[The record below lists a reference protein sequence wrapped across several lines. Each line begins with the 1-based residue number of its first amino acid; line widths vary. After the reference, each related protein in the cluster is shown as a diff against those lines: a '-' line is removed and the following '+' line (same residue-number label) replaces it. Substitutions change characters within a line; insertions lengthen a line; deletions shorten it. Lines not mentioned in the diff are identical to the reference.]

1 MSQAVA
7 GSPRAVAEA
16 ARGAVDEW
24 AWLYDHQPEAVAAVV
39 RAFTPRPGS
48 RRRRFLAQIHLAP
61 GLGKTRIGFMV
72 RDEVAPAGG
81 MLFAVPTRGLL
92 EQTYE
97 ELRAY
102 GWQGPVIAVYG
113 DRDARLVGREDE
125 DVWVTTSARQL
136 AAQVH
141 RFRQAG
147 LPYTVLVT
155 YASVGTVVEAHRL
168 SLDKDG
174 VAPLPAWDLLVKDE
188 AHHTEFSKVWG
199 RINSSRLVP
208 AWCRLAMTA
217 TPRLPSLLKRGAK
230 NQVVVTPAV
239 RMSEKV
245 HGRVVYR
252 MGLGE
257 AQRRGKLAHSRVVVA
272 EVDEERLRE
281 MVARLGRGH
290 PEVQAELLASATG
303 AVLRAAG
310 RFGCRRLL
318 TYHRTVAGAVAAA
331 EAMPE
336 QSWLLNAQGTTAPA
350 RVFAVALYENS
361 PAEERAAALEALAAG
376 TDLDGNEV
384 DLVVVCSVRVLSEGI
399 DVPRVDAVALVEPR
413 SMPHELLQIAGRA
426 LRFDRDN
433 PEKIANIVVP
443 VLHLEGPAGDEIS
456 ESSDWDP
463 VTNVLR
469 AVESYEP
476 DGGPPSSGES
486 TSRSRPA
493 VTDAERQER
502 IRQRARERAEMV
514 ELTRE
519 RSVRAVVDWL
529 RFKVYNDPS
538 EADMLRVVEA
548 ATAFSEANGHLV
560 VPADCEEGGLM
571 LAVELDKL
579 RRRARADKADL
590 AQLMEQFGG
599 DVEEA
604 RAEWLRRGPRIHPD
618 DVDYLACL
626 GFEWDPR
633 ADGRALLLAASRA
646 YAGLHGHL
654 LPYQDETI
662 DVGGEVFPISDMLIE
677 RRRPGT
683 QDEGLE
689 QIRSDLIAPFLQQ
702 GKDPQQLDAVGAWRL
717 PPKDKAPWSAAFHRQ
732 LARLQLFKA
741 EGGRRAELLRGP
753 RVYRGG
759 DLGKWLRSQ
768 HVKWKE
774 LKEAQRQALKALRMG
789 PATGDAR
796 VSAAAAAAVP
806 VQRRSRA
813 ERAQELVAAARL
825 HLAEVGPLTDEA
837 GRITVADSYRPL
849 VDDREVQLRK
859 RLYTVRDSYGGYPP
873 ELKALFAGLGLPW
886 ATPEPGE
893 AEAEPAGT

>member
-1 MSQAVA
+1 MSQTVA
-7 GSPRAVAEA
+7 GSPRSVAEA
-16 ARGAVDEW
+16 ARGAVDEC
-24 AWLYDHQPEAVAAVV
+24 AWLYDHQPEAVAAAV

-125 DVWVTTSARQL
+125 DVWVTTSPRQL
-136 AAQVH
+136 AAHVH

-147 LPYTVLVT
+147 LPYTVLIT
-155 YASVGTVVEAHRL
+155 YASVGTVIKAHRL
-168 SLDKDG
+168 SLAEDG

-199 RINSSRLVP
+199 RINSNRLVP
-208 AWCRLAMTA
+208 ASCRLAMTA
-217 TPRLPSLLKRGAK
+217 TPRLPSMMKRDARG
-230 NQVVVTPAV
+230 QLVMTPAV

-245 HGRVVYR
+245 HGPVVYQ

-257 AQRRGKLAHSRVVVA
+257 AQRRGKLAHSQVVVA

-281 MVARLGRGH
+281 MAARLGPAH

-303 AVLRAAG
+303 ATLRAAG
-310 RFGCRRLL
+310 RYGCRRLL
-318 TYHRTVAGAVAAA
+318 TYHSTVAGAMAAA
-331 EAMPE
+331 ETMPE
-336 QSWLLNAQGTTAPA
+336 QSWLLNAQGTTAPQ
-350 RVFAVALYENS
+350 RVFAVALHEHS
-361 PAEERAAALEALAAG
+361 PAKERAKALEALENG

-413 SMPHELLQIAGRA
+413 SMLHELLQIAGRA
-426 LRFDRDN
+426 VRFDRDN
-433 PEKIANIVVP
+433 PEKVANIIVP
-443 VLHLEGPAGDEIS
+443 VLHLEGPAGDEIGQ
-456 ESSDWDP
+456 SSDWDP
-463 VTNVLR
+463 VTNMLR

-476 DGGPPSSGES
+476 DGGPSSSGES
-486 TSRSRPA
+486 TSRTRPA

-502 IRQRARERAEMV
+502 IQQRAKERAEMV
-514 ELTRE
+514 VLTRE

-529 RFKVYNDPS
+529 RFKVVNDPS
-538 EADMLRVVEA
+538 EAEMLRVVEA
-548 ATAFSEANGHLV
+548 ATAFREANGHLV
-560 VPADCEEGGLM
+560 VPADWEESGLM

-579 RRRARADKADL
+579 RRRARADKTDL
-590 AQLMEQFGG
+590 VQLTEQLGG

-618 DVDYLACL
+618 DIDYLAGL

-633 ADGRALLLAASRA
+633 ADGRALFLAASRA
-646 YAGLHGHL
+646 YAALHGHL
-654 LPYQDETI
+654 LPHKDETI
-662 DVGGEVFPISDMLIE
+662 DLGGEEIPISAMLIE

-683 QDEGLE
+683 HDAGLE
-689 QIRSDLIAPFLQQ
+689 QIRLDLIAPFLEA
-702 GKDPQQLDAVGAWRL
+702 GKDLQQLDAIGAWRL
-717 PPKDKAPWSAAFHRQ
+717 PPKEVAPWSAAFHRQ

-741 EGGRRAELLRGP
+741 EGGQRAELLRGP
-753 RVYRGG
+753 RLYRGG
-759 DLGKWLRSQ
+759 DLGRWLRGQ

-774 LKEAQRQALKALRMG
+774 LHEPRRQALKALRMG
-789 PATGDAR
+789 PATGDTR
-796 VSAAAAAAVP
+796 ISTTAVP
-806 VQRRSRA
+806 TQRRGRA
-813 ERAQELVAAARL
+813 ERAQELADAARQ
-825 HLAEVGPLTDEA
+825 HLAEVGPLTDSA

-849 VDDREVQLRK
+849 IGGREIQLRK
-859 RLYTVRDSYGGYPP
+859 RLYTMRDAFPGYPP
-873 ELKALFAGLGLPW
+873 ELKAVFAGLGLPW
-886 ATPEPGE
+886 AAPEPGKSATQP
-893 AEAEPAGT
+893 AET